1 MTLFEYIKNE
11 ATIEQIAQI
20 FDNLEN
26 DSGYYSKSNVS
37 ALWAVLKDPEKYEVW
52 LDYDRAYEYAIEE
65 LNKDISE
72 FKEENED
79 EKQ

>member
-26 DSGYYSKSNVS
+26 DSGYYSMSNVG
-37 ALWAVLKDPEKYEVW
+37 ALGFVLIDPKDYKY
-52 LDYDRAYEYAIEE
+52 YDTCIPRAYDLAIIE

-72 FKEENED
+72 FKEEEED
-79 EKQ
+79 

>member
-26 DSGYYSKSNVS
+26 DSGYYSESNVGALGFVLEDPANYQHYEFCIPS
-37 ALWAVLKDPEKYEVW
+37 A
-52 LDYDRAYEYAIEE
+52 YDLAIIE

-72 FKEENED
+72 FKEEE
-79 EKQ
+79 